1 MIVGVGIDLTNLNRF
16 LDKTALAKK
25 IMTDNEYTEY
35 LKLKPALRSS
45 KLAKTWAIK
54 EALYKAC
61 PDYLQQII
69 SWKNA
74 EWKQTDGGRPIVN
87 INIADIEYKIHT
99 SLSDEGD
106 MITAI
111 VILEEK

>member
-1 MIVGVGIDLTNLNRF
+1 MILGTGIDLTDSKRF
-16 LDKTALAKK
+16 LNKNLLAKK
-25 IMTDNEYTEY
+25 IMTDKEYIEY
-35 LKLKPALRSS
+35 LKLKPSLRSS
-45 KLAKTWAIK
+45 RLAKTWAIK

-74 EWKQTDGGRPIVN
+74 EWTHTTLGKPIVN
-87 INIADIEYKIHT
+87 INIPNVEYKIHT

-106 MITAI
+106 MIAAI
-111 VILEEK
+111 VILEEE